1 MTDET
6 VLAETPAAETV
17 VDPKTNEQA
26 APETVVEETPEAA
39 DTAEPAVEETNADAE
54 DDGGEKKK
62 IPGSQRL
69 KRKLALIESDFANVL
84 RENEELK
91 RRVPAPQEQRQDGR
105 PGIEREP
112 TEADFPNDY
121 FAYERSRTAWEVR
134 QSVRDEIARAQQI
147 PQQVRQAEAQRERLI
162 AYEESAE
169 LVRERI
175 PDFDKVIRTA
185 ADVTIKPELIQ
196 ELLASDK
203 SALLQYHLAKN
214 PDKARELERDE
225 RQGAGPRTWP
235 AGSPHSSADAEES
248 NRCKPAALQVEGW
261 GSRVFRR
268 QQFVNG
274 RLRGQAKGRLEGLS
288 ITLTDCPS

>member
-17 VDPKTNEQA
+17 ADPTTKIEQA

-39 DTAEPAVEETNADAE
+39 DTAEPAVEETTDADAE

-105 PGIEREP
+105 PGIDREP
-112 TEADFPNDY
+112 TEADYPNDY
-121 FAYERSRTAWEVR
+121 FSYERSRTAWEVR

-214 PDKARELERDE
+214 PDKARELNAMSGKELARE
-225 RQGAGPRTWP
+225 
-235 AGSPHSSADAEES
+235 
-248 NRCKPAALQVEGW
+248 L
-261 GSRVFRR
+261 
-268 QQFVNG
+268 
-274 RLRGQAKGRLEGLS
+274 GRLEARIHLP
-288 ITLTDCPS
+288 TPKKATDASPPPSKLKGGAAASFDANSSSMDDYVAKRKAGWKG